1 MQGVTKLT
9 VARDNVFHDSY
20 SAVMAFPV
28 RSNGICEGLKV
39 RLSLCFAV
47 AMTTKP
53 AFFSHIS
60 ADCTLHFWANRAL
73 TTVA

>member
-9 VARDNVFHDSY
+9 VARDNVFHDSF

-39 RLSLCFAV
+39 RLSVFCRRHDNEACFS
-47 AMTTKP
+47 
-53 AFFSHIS
+53 FLIS
-60 ADCTLHFWANRAL
+60 VPTVCHVFGRAGP
-73 TTVA
+73 